1 MVECGDCFSDS
12 DISTHLALR
21 RVSMPRT
28 VLKRKIFFRMMSITG
43 TSLLSV
49 TAVLLILCCY
59 ILPTRA
65 LDTGGGGDIEEVEG
79 DGDGEGD
86 DLEGDPFLTV
96 TNTSVLEENNFNTT
110 EHRGF
115 LHGFVESLS
124 VILVM
129 YNII

>member
-28 VLKRKIFFRMMSITG
+28 VLKRKIIFRMMSNTG

-49 TAVLLILCCY
+49 TAVLLILCCS

-65 LDTGGGGDIEEVEG
+65 LDTGGGGDIEEVE
-79 DGDGEGD
+79 GDGEGD

-96 TNTSVLEENNFNTT
+96 TNTSVLEENTFNTT

>member
-1 MVECGDCFSDS
+1 
-12 DISTHLALR
+12 
-21 RVSMPRT
+21 
-28 VLKRKIFFRMMSITG
+28 MMSNTG

-49 TAVLLILCCY
+49 TAVLLILCCS

-65 LDTGGGGDIEEVEG
+65 LDTGGGGDIEEVE
-79 DGDGEGD
+79 GDGEGD

-96 TNTSVLEENNFNTT
+96 TNTSVLEENTFNTT